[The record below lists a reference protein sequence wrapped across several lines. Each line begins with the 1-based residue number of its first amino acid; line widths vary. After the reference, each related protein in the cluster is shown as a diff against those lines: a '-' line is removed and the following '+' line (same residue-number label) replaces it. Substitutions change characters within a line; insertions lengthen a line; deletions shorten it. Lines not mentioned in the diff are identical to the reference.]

1 MSLKELKKKITSAL
15 ILPTI
20 LNIPPKL
27 LPVITY
33 FNEYSRFLLEGGR
46 GSAKTQSVA
55 RILLYVAEHRKVRIC
70 CGRVIKDSI
79 DQSVKAV
86 FKGLID
92 EYNLDYTIS
101 EKEIRHNKTGS
112 TIFFK
117 GFRENE
123 IVNVKGL
130 EGVDILWIDEAETV
144 TKRALDVIV
153 PTIRK
158 PNSKIIFTMNR
169 YVRNDPVYIY
179 CSGRPDCLHISIN
192 YFENPFCPQILID
205 EASICKSKNEK
216 DYNHIWLGHPLDQ
229 ANDFLVAASKIEFAK
244 TIIYTPENIKK
255 HSVMAVDLAG
265 SGGDL
270 NVLKLLRQQTT
281 NGWVEALTEK
291 WSEPDTDITIGKIIA
306 MYSRYKPDILI
317 IDADGVGYSMVNTI
331 KKSIPNCIAF
341 RGGGTIKNKATNAK
355 NPRAEGYLILKE
367 FLQNGWLKL
376 ACENSCRQL
385 EYLKVIY
392 KPGYVIIQS
401 KEEIRKEQGESPDF
415 ADTLMM
421 AIYAIDKYSYMFH
434 QNNEYSSCRVVTDFN
449 PLD

>member
-1 MSLKELKKKITSAL
+1 MIVPE
-15 ILPTI
+15 I

-27 LPVITY
+27 FPVLTD
-33 FNEYSRFLLEGGR
+33 FNKYSRFLLEGGR

-55 RILLYVAEHRKVRIC
+55 RILLFIAEKRKVRIC

-86 FKGLID
+86 FKGLVD
-92 EYNLDYTIS
+92 EFNLDFTVT

-144 TKRALDVIV
+144 TKRAIDVIV

-169 YVRNDPVYIY
+169 FVRNDPVYVY
-179 CSGRPDCLHISIN
+179 CVGRPDCLHIPIN
-192 YFENPFCPQILID
+192 YFENPFCPEILKK
-205 EASICKSKNEK
+205 EAEICKAKNEK

-229 ANDFLVAASKIEFAK
+229 ANDFLIAASKIEFAK
-244 TIIYTPENIKK
+244 TIEFKKENIKC
-255 HSVMAVDLAG
+255 HSVMSVDLAG

-270 NVLKLLRQQTT
+270 NVMKLLKQKTT
-281 NGWVEALTEK
+281 NGWEEAVTEK
-291 WSEPDTDITIGKIIA
+291 WSEPDTDITIGKIIYY
-306 MYSRYKPDILI
+306 YSKYKPDILI

-331 KKSIPNCIAF
+331 KKSIPDCIAF
-341 RGGGTIKNKATNAK
+341 RGGGTIKSKTTNAR
-355 NPRAEGYLILKE
+355 NPRAEGYLITKE
-367 FLQNGWLKL
+367 FLQNGWLRL
-376 ACENSCRQL
+376 NCENTCRQL
-385 EYLKVIY
+385 EYLKVLY
-392 KPGYVIIQS
+392 KPAYVVMQS
-401 KEEIRKEQGESPDF
+401 KEEIREEQGESPDF

-421 AIYAIDKYSYMFH
+421 AVYAIDKYAYMFH
-434 QNNEYSSCRVVTDFN
+434 KDEDEGRGKVITDFD
-449 PLD
+449 PFD

>member
-1 MSLKELKKKITSAL
+1 MIVPE
-15 ILPTI
+15 I

-27 LPVITY
+27 FPVITD
-33 FNEYSRFLLEGGR
+33 FNKYSRFLLEGGR

-55 RILLYVAEHRKVRIC
+55 RILLYIGEKRKVRIC

-86 FKGLID
+86 FKGLI
-92 EYNLDYTIS
+92 EEFNLDYTVS
-101 EKEIRHNKTGS
+101 EKEIRHNKSGT

-144 TKRALDVIV
+144 TKRAVDVIV

-169 YVRNDPVYIY
+169 YVRNDPVYMY
-179 CSGRPDCLHISIN
+179 CVGRPDCLHISIN
-192 YFENPFCPQILID
+192 YFENPFCPDVLIK
-205 EASICKSKNEK
+205 EAEICKARSEK

-229 ANDFLVAASKIEFAK
+229 ANDFLIASSKIEFAK
-244 TIIYTPENIKK
+244 TLKFNSEIIKK

-270 NVLKLLRQQTT
+270 NVMKLLTQQST
-281 NGWVEALTEK
+281 NGWLEEITEK
-291 WSEPDTDITIGKIIA
+291 WSEPDTDITIGKIICFYA
-306 MYSRYKPDILI
+306 LYKPDILI
-317 IDADGVGYSMVNTI
+317 IDADGVGYSMVNSI
-331 KKSIPNCIAF
+331 KKSIPKTIAF
-341 RGGGTIKNKATNAK
+341 RGAGKVKNINSNAK
-355 NPRAEGYLILKE
+355 NARAEGYLTLKE

-376 ACENSCRQL
+376 TCENSCRQL

-392 KPGYVIIQS
+392 KPGYVLIQS
-401 KEEIRKEQGESPDF
+401 KDEIRKEQGESPDF
-415 ADTLMM
+415 ADALMM
-421 AIYAIDKYSYMFH
+421 AVYAIDKYSYMFH
-434 QNNEYSSCRVVTDFN
+434 QDEEQSFGRVITDFN
-449 PLD
+449 PFE